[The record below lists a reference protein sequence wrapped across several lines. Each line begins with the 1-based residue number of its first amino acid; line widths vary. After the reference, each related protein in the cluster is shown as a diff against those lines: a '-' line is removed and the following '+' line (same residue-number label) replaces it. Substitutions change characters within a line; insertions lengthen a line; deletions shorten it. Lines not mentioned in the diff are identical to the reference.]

1 MYQLKF
7 SLETLSPVIVSA
19 MSNSTIMTKT
29 HDEISGSII
38 RGVLASKYVD
48 EKKLGNNAHKDS
60 DFRKL
65 FYGDLKFL
73 PANPEIFGKRAF
85 VLPLSLQRGK
95 KGTDDAN
102 KVQDILSEKNP
113 LKGYK
118 SFRGLGSVTGEKISK
133 AEVNKNIFMHMSR
146 NSDSERLS
154 GKSED
159 GNIYNY
165 ESLDAGQTFRGV
177 IVGCKD
183 ELEKLSVALN
193 LEKNSLSAYIGRSRF
208 TQYGRCRLTF
218 EKIEEIELP
227 KFGKKIYLRL
237 ETPLVPS
244 EDFFIGAEKIL
255 SAEVVE
261 NLNESCGK
269 KTFELG
275 QIFAS
280 NVEIENFV
288 VPWGMKRPRISALA
302 AGTVFELKTS
312 QSLSDADL
320 KILGEKIF
328 SGFGTRT
335 EEGFGQAR
343 LWESRNFTYAELDED
358 EIAEPKSFSR
368 QTVKIA
374 EKILMARCLEQ
385 IRIYAYEDAEQLKPQ
400 LKRGN
405 FTHFFARLDGILSG
419 IPKKEDVR
427 KKFAEQLEL
436 EIRDGSLFKEHL
448 KDFSM
453 SNGQKFFDVLTC
465 KTDFPRKFDDLEK
478 YSDLIK
484 KLEIKNSDSAKNKFF
499 AEYLQNYFRYA
510 RKFAAG
516 GGEE

>member
-7 SLETLSPVIVSA
+7 SLETLSPVVLSA

-48 EKKLGNNAHKDS
+48 EKNLGKNAYKDE
-60 DFRKL
+60 DFKNL
-65 FYGDLKFL
+65 FYGGLKFL
-73 PANPEIFGKRAF
+73 PANPEIFEKRTF

-102 KVQDILSEKNP
+102 KVQDILTEENP
-113 LKGYK
+113 AKGFK
-118 SFRGLGSVTGEKISK
+118 SFRGLGFVDGEKISK
-133 AEVNKNIFMHMSR
+133 VEVNKNIFMHMSR
-146 NSDSERLS
+146 SSESERLS

-165 ESLDAGQTFRGV
+165 ESLDAEQKFSGV
-177 IVGCKD
+177 IIGGKD
-183 ELEKLSVALN
+183 ELEKLN

-208 TQYGRCRLTF
+208 TQYGRCLLTF
-218 EKIEEIELP
+218 DTIEEIELP
-227 KFGKKIYLRL
+227 KVGEKIYLRL

-261 NLNESCGK
+261 NLNDLCGK
-269 KTFELG
+269 KIFELG
-275 QIFAS
+275 QVFAS
-280 NVEIENFV
+280 NIEIENFV
-288 VPWGMKRPRISALA
+288 VPWGMKRPRITALA
-302 AGTVFELKTS
+302 AGTVFELKTLEN
-312 QSLSDADL
+312 LSDSDL

-328 SGFGTRT
+328 SGFGMRT

-343 LWESRNFTYAELDED
+343 LWESKNFTYVEVDENK
-358 EIAEPKSFSR
+358 IAEPENFSE

-385 IRIYAYEDAEQLKPQ
+385 IRIDAYEDAEKLKPQ

-419 IPKKEDVR
+419 VLKTEDVR

-465 KTDFPRKFDDLEK
+465 KADFPRKFDDLEK

-484 KLEIKNSDSAKNKFF
+484 KLEIKNLDFAKNKFF
-499 AEYLQNYFRYA
+499 AEYMQNYFRYA